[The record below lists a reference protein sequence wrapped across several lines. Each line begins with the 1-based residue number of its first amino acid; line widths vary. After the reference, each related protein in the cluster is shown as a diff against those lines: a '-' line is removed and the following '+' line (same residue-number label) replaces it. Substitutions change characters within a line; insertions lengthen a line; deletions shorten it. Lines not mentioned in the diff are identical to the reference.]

1 MHVNHLFRVRLHLH
15 AYLYVKLQT
24 FEISMF
30 LEVSL
35 HEGIL
40 LFILVDILQICQ
52 VTISDESNKMK
63 WNDLLF
69 AVVLREF
76 EFSAG
81 WSSGGNI

>member
-1 MHVNHLFRVRLHLH
+1 MHVNDLFRVHLHLH

-40 LFILVDILQICQ
+40 
-52 VTISDESNKMK
+52 
-63 WNDLLF
+63 
-69 AVVLREF
+69 
-76 EFSAG
+76 
-81 WSSGGNI
+81 

>member
-52 VTISDESNKMK
+52 VTISDESNSV
-63 WNDLLF
+63 NSLYSGHCRDLKL
-69 AVVLREF
+69 V
-76 EFSAG
+76 
-81 WSSGGNI
+81 SSLA

>member
-1 MHVNHLFRVRLHLH
+1 MHVNYLFRVHLQDYLHLH

-40 LFILVDILQICQ
+40 
-52 VTISDESNKMK
+52 
-63 WNDLLF
+63 
-69 AVVLREF
+69 
-76 EFSAG
+76 
-81 WSSGGNI
+81 

>member
-1 MHVNHLFRVRLHLH
+1 MDVDHLFRVHLHLH

-40 LFILVDILQICQ
+40 
-52 VTISDESNKMK
+52 
-63 WNDLLF
+63 
-69 AVVLREF
+69 
-76 EFSAG
+76 
-81 WSSGGNI
+81 